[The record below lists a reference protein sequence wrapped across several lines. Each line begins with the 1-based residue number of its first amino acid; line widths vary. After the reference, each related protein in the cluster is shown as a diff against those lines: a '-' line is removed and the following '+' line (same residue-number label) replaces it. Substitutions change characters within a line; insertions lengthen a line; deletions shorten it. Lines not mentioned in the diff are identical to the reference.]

1 VTLLARSDAA
11 KDVEI
16 LALRHEVSVLLR
28 YTGDPTPE
36 ADLARPRHPERAGQT
51 PLSPPALLILVV
63 VGMPVGGAA
72 GRRRLRR
79 SRAGQ
84 PVWSA
89 SDVRSGSGTHGPEFL
104 APTAVSAFR
113 PRTAPQ

>member
-1 VTLLARSDAA
+1 MTLLARSDAA

-16 LALRHEVSVLLR
+16 LALRHEISVLLR
-28 YTGDPTPE
+28 YNPTPE
-36 ADLARPRHPERAGQT
+36 ADLARPRHPERAEQT
-51 PLSPPALLILVV
+51 PTVTPALLILVV
-63 VGMPVGGAA
+63 VGMPVGGSA

-89 SDVRSGSGTHGPEFL
+89 SDVRSASGTHRPEFL
-104 APTAVSAFR
+104 AP
-113 PRTAPQ
+113 QL